1 MSDATLKVCGAAI
14 LCAALALI
22 LRRGGGDSLSLVK
35 IAAVVVLGSACI
47 VAMSPI
53 INYIQ
58 SLADGAL
65 SGVSLSVASVIVK
78 ALCIAFISYMCASVC
93 RECGEGGIAS
103 FVELAGKGEIL
114 LLSLDLIGEILSVAE
129 KILDMGF

>member
-14 LCAALALI
+14 LCAALVLI
-22 LRRGGGDSLSLVK
+22 LKRGGGDSLPLVK
-35 IAAVVVLGSACI
+35 IAAVVVLGGACI
-47 VAMSPI
+47 VAVSPI

-78 ALCIAFISYMCASVC
+78 AMCIAFISYMCASVC

>member
-22 LRRGGGDSLSLVK
+22 LKRGGGDSLPLVK
-35 IAAVVVLGSACI
+35 IAAVVVLGGACI

-58 SLADGAL
+58 SIADGAL
-65 SGVSLSVASVIVK
+65 SGVSLSVASIIVK